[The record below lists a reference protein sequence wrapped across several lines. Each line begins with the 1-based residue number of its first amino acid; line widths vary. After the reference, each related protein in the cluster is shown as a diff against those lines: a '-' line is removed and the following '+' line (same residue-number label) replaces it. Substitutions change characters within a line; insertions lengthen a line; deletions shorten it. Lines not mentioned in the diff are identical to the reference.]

1 MIIKQLSV
9 FLENRTGRIT
19 ELTGIL
25 AENDINISAFS
36 IADTAD
42 YGIIRMIVGRPE
54 QAAEIL
60 KKNGFAVKVTD
71 VVGMIVPHKPGGL
84 HHALQI
90 ISENGIAIEYMYAFA
105 SGDCSATVI
114 IRADS
119 LDRLIDVL
127 QEHKMELLRKGDV
140 YQL

>member
-9 FLENRTGRIT
+9 FLENRTGRLT

-36 IADTAD
+36 IADTTD
-42 YGIIRMIVGRPE
+42 YGILRMIVGRPD
-54 QAAEIL
+54 AAADVL
-60 KKNGFAVKVTD
+60 RKNGFTVRITD
-71 VVGMIVPHKPGGL
+71 VVGMIVPHRPGGL
-84 HHALQI
+84 HKALQI
-90 ISENGIAIEYMYAFA
+90 ISDNGIAIDYMYAFA
-105 SGDCSATVI
+105 SGDCKATVV

-119 LDRLIDVL
+119 LDRIIDVL
-127 QEHKMELLRKGDV
+127 QEHKLELLQAGDV

>member
-9 FLENRTGRIT
+9 FLENRTGRLT

-36 IADTAD
+36 IADTTD
-42 YGIIRMIVGRPE
+42 YGILRMIVGRPE
-54 QAAEIL
+54 IAADVL
-60 KKNGFAVKVTD
+60 RKNGFTVRITD
-71 VVGMIVPHKPGGL
+71 VVGMIVPHRPGGL
-84 HHALQI
+84 HKALQI
-90 ISENGIAIEYMYAFA
+90 ISENGIAIDYMYAFA
-105 SGDCSATVI
+105 SGDCKATVV

-119 LDRLIDVL
+119 LDRIIDVL
-127 QEHKMELLRKGDV
+127 QEHKLELLQAGDV

>member
-9 FLENRTGRIT
+9 FLENRTGRLT

-42 YGIIRMIVGRPE
+42 YGILRMIVGRPD
-54 QAAEIL
+54 ASADVL
-60 KKNGFAVKVTD
+60 RKNGFAVRITD

-84 HHALQI
+84 HKALQI
-90 ISENGIAIEYMYAFA
+90 ISDNGISIDYMYAFA
-105 SGDCSATVI
+105 SGDCKATVV

-119 LDRLIDVL
+119 LDRIIKVL
-127 QEHKMELLRKGDV
+127 QEHKLELLQAGDV

>member
-9 FLENRTGRIT
+9 FLENRTGRLT

-36 IADTAD
+36 IADTTD
-42 YGIIRMIVGRPE
+42 YGILRMIVGRPD
-54 QAAEIL
+54 AAADVL
-60 KKNGFAVKVTD
+60 RKNSFAVRITD
-71 VVGMIVPHKPGGL
+71 VVGMIVPHRPGGL
-84 HHALQI
+84 HKALQI
-90 ISENGIAIEYMYAFA
+90 ISDNGIAIDYMYAFA
-105 SGDCSATVI
+105 SGDCKATVV

-119 LDRLIDVL
+119 LDRIIDVL
-127 QEHKMELLRKGDV
+127 QEHKLELLQAGDV